1 MLNSNS
7 PHLNWVWSWGQGL
20 GVHLY
25 NFLTRKNNN
34 FLPWLLINS
43 NSQDWRKIL
52 ENSCIRSYIAEEVY
66 EGVVAAV
73 GHGEHVAAEPDHVD
87 VLVTASR
94 EPCQCHCGVGEH
106 QSTMMLASCGSNYCV
121 LLINFRE
128 YLVEDIV
135 QLERQPGQRE
145 QRHHH
150 HQHLDHLNIRA
161 WNEGPSEGS

>member
-1 MLNSNS
+1 MRPGTGCPSLQFS
-7 PHLNWVWSWGQGL
+7 H
-20 GVHLY
+20 
-25 NFLTRKNNN
+25 T
-34 FLPWLLINS
+34 
-43 NSQDWRKIL
+43 
-52 ENSCIRSYIAEEVY
+52 ENACMGSYITEEVY

-94 EPCQCHCGVGEH
+94 EQCQCHCGGGEH

-150 HQHLDHLNIRA
+150 HQHLDHLGSHNILRLETRA
-161 WNEGPSEGS
+161 